1 MTAIDDVAQRLGR
14 GWGERLVARGDR
26 GFEEAAGIVFAG
38 DGAAPALVAR
48 PRDVSDVQAV
58 VRAAAAT
65 GVPFAVRGGGHA
77 YARYGTV
84 ADGLVLDLRLL
95 GGARIDPD
103 ARVGAASAGTTAG
116 EYTRAAAEHGLAT
129 GFGDTLTVGVPG
141 LALGGGIGYLSRR
154 DGLTLDN
161 VLGAEVVL
169 ADGSVVR
176 ASDDENAD
184 LFWALRG
191 GGGNFG
197 VVTRLDLRLTPTTVV
212 TGGLLA
218 FAPAER
224 TVGALLAA
232 AAQAPDELS
241 LMVNVMKAPP
251 APFLPAERHGTPIV
265 VALACH
271 TGAPETADDVL
282 APFRAAGTLLVDLVR
297 PQPYPELFGL
307 APNQASTWPAQ
318 RTGFVETVGEA
329 DAAAVIEAVRAAPTP
344 VAVLNLRPMGGAI
357 ARVAPDATAFA
368 HRDRA
373 VMATVGTVAPA
384 RGQADAAADWVGR
397 TATALGLGGA
407 AYANFVAGPGTSV
420 EEAYPADTL
429 RRLQDVKRRVD
440 PGNLFRSNLNVVPAV
455 APQPVRA

>member
-1 MTAIDDVAQRLGR
+1 MAAIDDVRARLG
-14 GWGERLVARGDR
+14 GWAGRLLASDCA
-26 GFEEAAGIVFAG
+26 GFEDVAPVVFAG

-48 PRDVSDVQAV
+48 PRDAGEVAAA
-58 VRAAAAT
+58 VRAAAET

-84 ADGLVLDLRLL
+84 AAGLVLDLRLL
-95 GGARIDPD
+95 GGARIDPGR
-103 ARVGAASAGTTAG
+103 RVGVASAGTTAG
-116 EYTRAAAEHGLAT
+116 DYTAAAAAHGLAT
-129 GFGDTLTVGVPG
+129 GFGDTLSVGVPG

-169 ADGSVVR
+169 ADGSIVR

-218 FAPAER
+218 FAPDPT

-232 AAQAPDELS
+232 AAAAPDELS

-265 VALACH
+265 VALVCH
-271 TGAPETADDVL
+271 SGSPDVAGAVL

-297 PQPYPELFGL
+297 PQPYPDLFGL
-307 APNQASTWPAQ
+307 APNQVGTWPAQ
-318 RTGFVETVGEA
+318 RTGFVETVAEDA
-329 DAAAVIEAVRAAPTP
+329 AAAVIDAVRTAPTP

-357 ARVAPDATAFA
+357 ARVPRDGTSFA

-373 VMATVGTVAPA
+373 VMATVGAVSPA
-384 RGQADAAADWVGR
+384 GAGAADARAWVARAADG
-397 TATALGLGGA
+397 LSLGGA
-407 AYANFVAGPGTSV
+407 AYANFVAEPGAAAASD
-420 EEAYPADTL
+420 AYPSETL
-429 RRLQDVKRRVD
+429 RRLQEVKRQVD
-440 PGNLFRSNLNVVPAV
+440 PGNLFRSNLNVLPAE
-455 APQPVRA
+455 APAAVRA